1 MGQALLQLLHVIER
15 AAPAVPASVSPWA
28 LSGRVRDVLLN
39 LLVAGAYWALAELT
53 LLPTTPA
60 GHLTPMWPAAGLA
73 VAAVLLGGARLLP
86 GIALGALLTYAVR
99 DPAWV
104 AVAIAAGTVLETIVD
119 VKLLRR
125 FGFDARLERVRDVL
139 LLGLVVAPAGSL
151 VSALI
156 GATATLFAGQYAA
169 ADFAFTV
176 MFWWMRN
183 CLGVQIVVALIMT
196 WTRARAMQWTW
207 PRAMEAGAVALV
219 LFLLTQMIFRF
230 WAAFPEQEVPMAF
243 IVFPLVGYAGLRFG
257 PAGAATFVALVAAVA
272 LPVASLG
279 LGPFGAFPLVITHVL
294 LHVFLLLASL
304 SGQTLAAVMAERED
318 AMLRRISLEEQLR
331 HSQKMEAVGR
341 LAGGIAHDF
350 NNLLTAI
357 IGYSEIVMIGFD
369 PHDPRRADAEEIK
382 RAAERA
388 AELTRQ
394 MLAFSRRQVLQPKVV
409 DLNVALQKVEPMLR
423 RVIGEDIVMTIAAKA
438 SKPLVRVD
446 PGQIEQVIM
455 NLVVNARDAMPKG
468 GRLTVETGEAAL
480 DVSLVPPDGRPGDYV
495 MLAVSDTGVGMSPE
509 VRARIFEPYFTT
521 KEVGKGTGL
530 GLSTA
535 YGIVQQS
542 DGYIRVYSEPG
553 LGTTFRVYLPR
564 SEGESQTSGAG
575 AIDAI
580 PGGTE
585 HVLLVEDDASV
596 RRSTRETLI
605 RLGYSVTEAGSGRA
619 GLALGSDDTRHFD
632 LALCD
637 VILGDMSGPAVYEA
651 LRALRPS
658 VRVLYMS
665 GYADEAIVR
674 TGVLDEGHPFLQ
686 KPFAPQDLALKIR
699 EVLDAERE

>member
-1 MGQALLQLLHVIER
+1 
-15 AAPAVPASVSPWA
+15 
-28 LSGRVRDVLLN
+28 
-39 LLVAGAYWALAELT
+39 
-53 LLPTTPA
+53 
-60 GHLTPMWPAAGLA
+60 MWPAAGFA
-73 VAAVLLGGARLLP
+73 VAAILLGGPRLLF
-86 GIALGALLTYAVR
+86 GVAAGSLLMNAVR
-99 DPAWV
+99 IPVWASTL
-104 AVAIAAGTVLETIVD
+104 IAMGTVLETMID

-139 LLGLVVAPAGSL
+139 ILGLVAAPAGAV

-156 GATATLFAGQYAA
+156 GTTTTLLAGRYPAS
-169 ADFAFTV
+169 AFL
-176 MFWWMRN
+176 FNLLLWWMRN
-183 CLGVQIVVALIMT
+183 TLGVQIVVALAMT
-196 WTRARAMQWTW
+196 WARSRMIQWTW
-207 PRAMEAGAVALV
+207 QRAVEAVALT
-219 LFLLTQMIFRF
+219 LLLAALSQVMFGL
-230 WAAFPEQEVPMAF
+230 WAIYPGQNVPLAF
-243 IVFPLVGYAGLRFG
+243 IFFPLVGYAGLRFG
-257 PAGAATFVALVAAVA
+257 PPGAATFGALVSAFTLPIAAM
-272 LPVASLG
+272 G
-279 LGPFGAFPLVITHVL
+279 IGPFAEFPLGFTQLL
-294 LHVFLLLASL
+294 LHLCLLLGSL
-304 SGQTLAAVMAERED
+304 SGQTLAAVIAEREEATD
-318 AMLRRISLEEQLR
+318 RRIALEEQLR

-357 IGYSEIVMIGFD
+357 IGYTEILTIGFE
-369 PHDPRRADAEEIK
+369 PKDPRRADAEEIK

-394 MLAFSRRQVLQPKVV
+394 MLAFSRKQIMQPKVV
-409 DLNVALQKVEPMLR
+409 DLNISLQKVEPMLR
-423 RVIGEDIVMTIAAKA
+423 RVIGEDIVMTITPKA
-438 SKPLVRVD
+438 QRSSVRVD

-480 DVSLVPPDGRPGDYV
+480 DARNLPPQARPGEYV
-495 MLAVSDTGVGMSPE
+495 MLAVSDTGVGMSAE

-530 GLSTA
+530 GLSTV

-542 DGYIRVYSEPG
+542 DGHIHVYSEPG
-553 LGTTFRVYLPR
+553 QGTTFRVYLPR
-564 SEGESQTSGAG
+564 SEADVAAAALGTGEKL
-575 AIDAI
+575 

-585 HVLLVEDDASV
+585 HVLLVEDDPSV
-596 RRSTRETLI
+596 RRSTRETLL
-605 RLGYSVTEAGSGRA
+605 RLGYSVTEAASGRA

-658 VRVLYMS
+658 VRVLYIS

-674 TGVLDEGHPFLQ
+674 TGVLDEGHPILP
-686 KPFAPQDLALKIR
+686 KPFTPQDLAIKIR
-699 EVLDAERE
+699 EVLDADRE

>member
-1 MGQALLQLLHVIER
+1 LLHVIER
-15 AAPAVPASVSPWA
+15 AAPAVPAAVSTWA
-28 LSGRVRDVLLN
+28 LAGRVRDVLIN
-39 LLVAGAYWALAELT
+39 LLVAGGYWAIAELT
-53 LLPTTPA
+53 LLPAAPA
-60 GHLTPMWPAAGLA
+60 GHVTPIWPAAGFA
-73 VAAVLLGGARLLP
+73 VAAVFFGGKRLLP
-86 GIALGALLTYAVR
+86 GIALGALVAFALR
-99 DPAWV
+99 GPAWV
-104 AVAIAAGTVLETIVD
+104 GLAIAGGAMLETVID

-125 FGFDARLERVRDVL
+125 FAFDARLERVRDVL
-139 LLGLVVAPAGSL
+139 ILGLVVAPAGSL
-151 VSALI
+151 ISALV
-156 GATATLFAGQYAA
+156 GATATLLTGQHSEGGFPLAI
-169 ADFAFTV
+169 V
-176 MFWWMRN
+176 HWWMRN
-183 CLGVQIVVALIMT
+183 CLGVLIVGALVMS
-196 WTRARAMQWTW
+196 WARSRPVRWTW
-207 PRAMEAGAVALV
+207 GRVIEALAA
-219 LFLLTQMIFRF
+219 LLTLLALSQLQFGLWSI
-230 WAAFPEQEVPMAF
+230 FPEEDVPMAF
-243 IVFPLVGYAGLRFG
+243 MFFPLVGYAGLRFG
-257 PAGAATFVALVAAVA
+257 PAGAAIIVAMVAAFA
-272 LPVASLG
+272 LPIAALG
-279 LGPFGAFPLVITHVL
+279 LGPFDTYPVAVTQIVVHA
-294 LHVFLLLASL
+294 FLLLGSL

-357 IGYSEIVMIGFD
+357 IGYSEIVMLGFD
-369 PHDPRRADAEEIK
+369 PKDPRRADAEEIT

-394 MLAFSRRQVLQPKVV
+394 MLAFSRRQVMQPKVV

-423 RVIGEDIVMTIAAKA
+423 RVIGEDIALTIAEKA
-438 SKPLVRVD
+438 NRPLTRVD

-468 GRLTVETGEAAL
+468 GRLTVETGEALL
-480 DVSLVPPDGRPGDYV
+480 DASMLPPDGRPGDYV
-495 MLAVSDTGVGMSPE
+495 MLAVSDSGIGMSPA

-521 KEVGKGTGL
+521 KELGKGTGL

-542 DGYIRVYSEPG
+542 DGFIRVDSEPG
-553 LGTTFRVYLPR
+553 LGTTVRIYLPR
-564 SEGESQTSGAG
+564 SAADADAAG
-575 AIDAI
+575 RDLPTGM

-605 RLGYSVTEAGSGRA
+605 RLGYSVTEAASGRA

-637 VILGDMSGPAVYEA
+637 VILGDMSGPAVFEA

-686 KPFAPQDLALKIR
+686 KPFTPQELAVKIR
-699 EVLDAERE
+699 DVLGAERE